1 VISKDE
7 CHMIVTV
14 EMLER
19 YTWDSDIMRGL
30 DKMDACLAARNMPPA
45 PYALVKYDRIK
56 QLVYVYP
63 RYDVFYSNADMEVH
77 DILRAAR
84 KQMHA

>member
-1 VISKDE
+1 MISKDE
-7 CHMIVTV
+7 CHIIVTR
-14 EMLER
+14 EMLEG
-19 YTWDSDIMRGL
+19 YNWDIELQRALDIV
-30 DKMDACLAARNMPPA
+30 DACLAARNNPPA
-45 PYALVKYDRIK
+45 PYALVKYARHK

-63 RYDVFYSNADMEVH
+63 RYDPFYSNADMEVH